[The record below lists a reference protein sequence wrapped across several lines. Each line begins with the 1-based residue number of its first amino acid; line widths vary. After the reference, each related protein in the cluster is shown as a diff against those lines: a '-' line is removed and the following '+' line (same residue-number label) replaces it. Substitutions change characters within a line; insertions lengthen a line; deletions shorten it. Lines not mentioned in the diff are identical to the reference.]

1 MNKYTKNSRAEY
13 IADEICREFGNER
26 FRFWYLKAVNSLP
39 ESVVWAAISQARQA
53 GSGKLLSFILKSELV
68 KLGK

>member
-1 MNKYTKNSRAEY
+1 MNKYTKNRRAEY

-26 FRFWYLKAVNSLP
+26 FRFWYLHAANCLP
-39 ESVVWAAISQARQA
+39 ESVIWAAISQARQA
-53 GSGKLLSFILKSELV
+53 GSGKLLSFILKSELT